1 MLEFGLYPSPSP
13 IEVSPGDSRS
23 FAQPREPPWNGFHPA
38 ATSQGR
44 KAPSSTLSRKA
55 SGFIAIFCVLLGLPH
70 GGSCGSRPG
79 FLLPSSPAS
88 PRSSWASL
96 LLKGLSRRALDL
108 EAGLAENGGVGG
120 VLGPTM
126 GVRDFEVAP
135 LFTTQTR
142 FCSNSSPTPHTAWL
156 SHRARASQTHT
167 PAHLAGTLRARAQFA
182 RSIRNGCSGSFPVA
196 AAFLAVAERW
206 KQSRAPRRRYLYL
219 SLQNLGV
226 SPG

>member
-1 MLEFGLYPSPSP
+1 MLQHVRVRALSLPFAPSPSP

-44 KAPSSTLSRKA
+44 KAPSSTLSRRLQA
-55 SGFIAIFCVLLGLPH
+55 SSPFFCVWLGLPH

-108 EAGLAENGGVGG
+108 EAGLAENGDVGG

-135 LFTTQTR
+135 LFTMQTR
-142 FCSNSSPTPHTAWL
+142 FRSNS
-156 SHRARASQTHT
+156 
-167 PAHLAGTLRARAQFA
+167 
-182 RSIRNGCSGSFPVA
+182 
-196 AAFLAVAERW
+196 
-206 KQSRAPRRRYLYL
+206 
-219 SLQNLGV
+219 
-226 SPG
+226 

>member
-1 MLEFGLYPSPSP
+1 MAHTQDLAGTLKPLGLGFFRRVPAKTQHWAC
-13 IEVSPGDSRS
+13 RS
-23 FAQPREPPWNGFHPA
+23 WNRA
-38 ATSQGR
+38 SQGLFR
-44 KAPSSTLSRKA
+44 AQITRLNRWCQLAMAHTQDLAGTLKPL
-55 SGFIAIFCVLLGLPH
+55 GFFCVWLGLPH

-135 LFTTQTR
+135 LFTMQTR
-142 FCSNSSPTPHTAWL
+142 FCSKP
-156 SHRARASQTHT
+156 
-167 PAHLAGTLRARAQFA
+167 
-182 RSIRNGCSGSFPVA
+182 
-196 AAFLAVAERW
+196 
-206 KQSRAPRRRYLYL
+206 
-219 SLQNLGV
+219 
-226 SPG
+226 

>member
-1 MLEFGLYPSPSP
+1 MLSSTRSKCGDHLLRLRAAKSPQGRRQTPQYSEIWLSPLAKFLRRKTNSTVLPLDEERKDWPEFGQVLCAPP
-13 IEVSPGDSRS
+13 PGPRS
-23 FAQPREPPWNGFHPA
+23 CGPQMWGEQMMKNCTVRALPRWF
-38 ATSQGR
+38 
-44 KAPSSTLSRKA
+44 
-55 SGFIAIFCVLLGLPH
+55 FCVWLGLPH

-135 LFTTQTR
+135 LFTMQTR
-142 FCSNSSPTPHTAWL
+142 FCSKP
-156 SHRARASQTHT
+156 
-167 PAHLAGTLRARAQFA
+167 
-182 RSIRNGCSGSFPVA
+182 
-196 AAFLAVAERW
+196 
-206 KQSRAPRRRYLYL
+206 
-219 SLQNLGV
+219 
-226 SPG
+226 

>member
-1 MLEFGLYPSPSP
+1 MLEFGLCPSPLPLPLPPSKSPPEIAAPSPSH
-13 IEVSPGDSRS
+13 GNLLGTDSTPPPPLRAARPLHPPS
-23 FAQPREPPWNGFHPA
+23 AQGFGLHR
-38 ATSQGR
+38 Q
-44 KAPSSTLSRKA
+44 
-55 SGFIAIFCVLLGLPH
+55 FFCVWLGLPH

-135 LFTTQTR
+135 LFTMQTR
-142 FCSNSSPTPHTAWL
+142 FCSKP
-156 SHRARASQTHT
+156 
-167 PAHLAGTLRARAQFA
+167 
-182 RSIRNGCSGSFPVA
+182 
-196 AAFLAVAERW
+196 
-206 KQSRAPRRRYLYL
+206 
-219 SLQNLGV
+219 
-226 SPG
+226 

>member
-1 MLEFGLYPSPSP
+1 MLEFGLFPSPSP

-44 KAPSSTLSRKA
+44 KAPSPTLSRKA
-55 SGFIAIFCVLLGLPH
+55 SGFERSFFVCGW
-70 GGSCGSRPG
+70 GSPTAGAVGSRPG

-135 LFTTQTR
+135 LFTMQTR
-142 FCSNSSPTPHTAWL
+142 FCSKP
-156 SHRARASQTHT
+156 
-167 PAHLAGTLRARAQFA
+167 
-182 RSIRNGCSGSFPVA
+182 
-196 AAFLAVAERW
+196 
-206 KQSRAPRRRYLYL
+206 
-219 SLQNLGV
+219 
-226 SPG
+226 